1 MSAGEHGGDIWG
13 AAQRRRVPL
22 SRLIDF
28 SANINPLGPS
38 ARARKRLARDLS
50 LVAHYPDKRQGEL
63 RRLLAARDGVA
74 EDCILFGN
82 GATQLIHLIPRVR
95 RYKRALIVEPTFSEY
110 RRALSNSRIEIHE
123 FILKPKNDFHLDLDL
138 LLRTLRQE
146 QPDVVFLA
154 SPNNPT
160 GLAIPRR
167 TLLRIA
173 AFCEGRGTDL
183 IVDESF
189 IEFTS
194 ERSLVRAAPRG
205 RCLIVIRSL
214 TKSFALAGLRIGY
227 LVAVRSRVKELAS
240 HIEAWS
246 VNTLALA
253 AAAAS
258 ILDADYIQNARRLIQ
273 QEREYLTRG
282 LSQLGWLHLYPSSAN
297 FLLVRIQSRYVS
309 APALQRM
316 LEARNVL
323 IRDASNFRGLGEEYL
338 RLAIRP
344 HKENCRL
351 LAELRAIGKALLSQR
366 GRKRWST
373 EQSHGGLP
381 EESKRTA
388 RPI

>member
-1 MSAGEHGGDIWG
+1 MSSGEHGGDIWG
-13 AAQRRRVPL
+13 AAQRRGVPL

-38 ARARKRLARDLS
+38 PRARKRLARDLS

-63 RRLLAARDGVA
+63 RRLLAARDSVR

-82 GATQLIHLIPRVR
+82 GATQLIHLIPRVG
-95 RYKRALIVEPTFSEY
+95 RYKKALIVEPTFSEY
-110 RRALSNSRIEIHE
+110 RSALSNCGIEIRE
-123 FILKPKNDFHLDLDL
+123 LLLTPREDFHLDLDL
-138 LLRTLRQE
+138 LLRTLRRE
-146 QPDVVFLA
+146 QPDLVFLA

-160 GLAIPRR
+160 GLAIPHRK
-167 TLLRIA
+167 LLGVA

-189 IEFTS
+189 IEFTA
-194 ERSLVRAAPRG
+194 ERSLVRPATRG
-205 RCLIVIRSL
+205 RRLIVIRSL

-227 LVAVRSRVKELAS
+227 LVASRSRVKELTS
-240 HIEAWS
+240 HIEPWS
-246 VNTLALA
+246 VNSLALS

-273 QEREYLTRG
+273 QEREYLFCG

-297 FLLVRIQSRYVS
+297 FFLVRIRNRYVS

-323 IRDASNFRGLGEEYL
+323 IRDASDFRGLGKEYF
-338 RLAIRP
+338 RLAIR
-344 HKENCRL
+344 HHEENRRL
-351 LAELRAIGKALLSQR
+351 LAELRAIGRSLPSKA
-366 GRKRWST
+366 GK
-373 EQSHGGLP
+373 
-381 EESKRTA
+381 K
-388 RPI
+388 